1 MLEGELERF
10 IGYTFSPETQPK
22 LALNFRNKGMENVNN
37 KKKSIV
43 HFRCSYIIQIWS
55 LSKPL

>member
-37 KKKSIV
+37 KKS
-43 HFRCSYIIQIWS
+43 
-55 LSKPL
+55 PLYTSAVVISSRFDH